1 MPKQHII
8 DNGHYSAGGVRGGGK
23 MWWRRNLVCVCG
35 VGGGDSALLKDR
47 YMADVGGG
55 RRVGGDMK

>member
-1 MPKQHII
+1 MVAEKL
-8 DNGHYSAGGVRGGGK
+8 SMCV
-23 MWWRRNLVCVCG
+23 WR
-35 VGGGDSALLKDR
+35 GGGDSALLKDR